1 MCMYKTTGKLA
12 KKSFKESVVGRAYD
26 KEMKKMEPDT
36 VKQRSRYV
44 PEPNKPK
51 KPKVN
56 SVSSLQITKDY

>member
-1 MCMYKTTGKLA
+1 MCMYKTTGKLV
-12 KKSFKESVVGRAYD
+12 KKSFKESVVGQVYD

-36 VKQRSRYV
+36 VKQKSRYV
-44 PEPNKPK
+44 PEPKKPK

>member
-26 KEMKKMEPDT
+26 KEMEPDV
-36 VKQRSRYV
+36 VKQKSRYV
-44 PEPNKPK
+44 PEPKKPK

>member
-1 MCMYKTTGKLA
+1 MCMKSIAKNSVAGIGSRYA
-12 KKSFKESVVGRAYD
+12 KKKYD
-26 KEMKKMEPDT
+26 KEMEPDV

-44 PEPNKPK
+44 PEPKKPK